1 MSITN
6 YSKTQRNLL
15 VALRMLIG
23 WHFLYEGIVKL
34 WSSNWS
40 AGGYLTDSAGLFKNF
55 FYWMAGNSTVLGI
68 VDFVNVW
75 GLILIGLGL
84 ILGIFTRWAL
94 IGGIILLA
102 FYYLSHP
109 ALINAKYALP
119 SEGSYLFV
127 NKNLIELAALAV
139 LLVFPTS
146 HIVGLDRFLKKT
158 SNA

>member
-1 MSITN
+1 MSTTN

-34 WSSNWS
+34 WSPNWS
-40 AGGYLTDSAGLFKNF
+40 AGGYLADSAGLFKNL
-55 FYWMAGNSTVLGI
+55 FYWMAGNSSILGI
-68 VDFVNVW
+68 VDFLNVW
-75 GLILIGLGL
+75 GLILIGLAL
-84 ILGIFTRWAL
+84 ILGVFTRWAL

-109 ALINAKYALP
+109 ALVNAKYALP

-127 NKNLIELAALAV
+127 NKNLIELVALAV

-146 HIVGLDRFLKKT
+146 HIVGIDRFIKKT
-158 SNA
+158 TQA